1 MRNRLGTGA
10 VAIALLAAPPV
21 ERAAG
26 AALAGGRAPALVDE
40 LWDVSG
46 SDMPEARARVAERL
60 GNLAPLVEA
69 VPSLRRWEL
78 REWATRAD
86 LLSPPTAQV
95 HLPRPSDA
103 AGCAA
108 VVGEGAILQAVQEQA
123 QRECEIL
130 REAGERQAAK
140 GWAAVREVVQE
151 ARARITARRA
161 APQTCFWQLLAHLA
175 ADPRPAIHLVISDG
189 IDEQCGEPPPTI
201 GPPGEG
207 VRIFVILVPA
217 QSDDS
222 GRTDPLRRTEEIR
235 RRLQGARV
243 LWAADLD
250 PDWSWLLEE
259 SR

>member
-1 MRNRLGTGA
+1 MRNPIGSSV
-10 VAIALLAAPPV
+10 VAIVLLAAPPV
-21 ERAAG
+21 ERAAAAAPAGG
-26 AALAGGRAPALVDE
+26 AAPLLVRE
-40 LWDVSG
+40 HWDVSG
-46 SDMPEARARVAERL
+46 SEVPEASARVAEQL
-60 GNLAPLVEA
+60 GDLAPLVEA
-69 VPSLRRWEL
+69 IPSLRRWEL

-86 LLSPPTAQV
+86 LLDPPTARV
-95 HLPRPSDA
+95 DLPRPRDA

-108 VVGEGAILQAVQEQA
+108 VVGEGAVLQAVQEQA
-123 QRECEIL
+123 RRECETL
-130 REAGERQAAK
+130 LEAGERQAASER
-140 GWAAVREVVQE
+140 AAVREAVQE
-151 ARARITARRA
+151 ARVRVTARRA
-161 APQTCFWQLLAHLA
+161 ALQTCFWQLLAHLA

-201 GPPGEG
+201 GPPREG

-217 QSDDS
+217 RSDAS

-235 RRLQGARV
+235 RRLHGARV